1 MISISEINGIS
12 KQGVRE
18 NNEDYIKFYEDNNQ
32 SNLSRVIVLCD
43 GMGGHA
49 HGEIASKIV
58 AESVFA
64 TLDSKEV
71 DFSEDDLQLAL
82 NNALIALNKANVYDE
97 CKKMGTTLVVAVF
110 NKKNVLVG
118 HVGDSRC
125 YLFDDERCEF
135 KFRTKDHSKVAEAV
149 DAEILTEE
157 EAINSPYKNVLTR
170 CVIAGKTDVKIEV
183 DRLDIKDKDRLLLC
197 SDGVIDAIRDEEL
210 SEILVNRNINDA
222 LALID
227 SKCQMKSH
235 DNYSVIIA
243 DLKNDVYYE
252 QSDFAS
258 SDETAIP
265 VKENEV
271 SSELCEEDYKLK
283 MNELYKKMNS
293 LNEIHKKAI
302 RNHSI
307 SWCLVGFVFAFLLCG
322 TFSYFVLERVYKV
335 SEDERNAFYKYE
347 YRTSKM
353 VSKMCNQK
361 NKDDSVILKRELNT
375 QYKLIQKLYHKEKGK
390 LHTKGNE
397 RK

>member
-18 NNEDYIKFYEDNNQ
+18 NNEDYIKFYVDNNQ

-49 HGEIASKIV
+49 YGEIASKIV
-58 AESVFA
+58 AENVFA
-64 TLDSKEV
+64 TLDSNRA
-71 DFSEDDLQLAL
+71 DFTEDDLQLAL
-82 NNALIALNKANVYDE
+82 DNALIALNKANVYDD
-97 CKKMGTTLVVAVF
+97 CKKMGTTLVVAVI
-110 NKKNVLVG
+110 NKNNVLVG

-125 YLFDDERCEF
+125 YLFDDDGI
-135 KFRTKDHSKVAEAV
+135 KLFRTKDHSKVAEAV
-149 DAEILTEE
+149 EAEILTEE
-157 EAINSPYKNVLTR
+157 EAINSEYKNILTR
-170 CVIAGKTDVKIEV
+170 CVIAGKTDVKIEI

-243 DLKNDVYYE
+243 DLKNDVYDE

-258 SDETAIP
+258 SDETAIHA
-265 VKENEV
+265 KENEV

-283 MNELYKKMNS
+283 INELYKELNY
-293 LNEIHKKAI
+293 LNETHKRTI

-307 SWCLVGFVFAFLLCG
+307 SWCLVGVFFAFLFCG
-322 TFSYFVLERVYKV
+322 TFSYFILDRVYKV
-335 SEDERNAFYKYE
+335 SECERKAFYNYE
-347 YRTSKM
+347 YCTSKM
-353 VSKMCNQK
+353 VNKMCKQK
-361 NKDDSVILKRELNT
+361 NKNDSVILKRELNAH
-375 QYKLIQKLYHKEKGK
+375 YKFIQKQYHKERGK

>member
-18 NNEDYIKFYEDNNQ
+18 NNEDYIKFYVDNNQ

-49 HGEIASKIV
+49 YGEIASKIV

-64 TLDSKEV
+64 TLDSNRA
-71 DFSEDDLQLAL
+71 DFTEDDLQLAL
-82 NNALIALNKANVYDE
+82 DNALIALNKANVYDD
-97 CKKMGTTLVVAVF
+97 CKKMGTTLVVAVI
-110 NKKNVLVG
+110 NKNNVLVG

-125 YLFDDERCEF
+125 YLFDDDGI
-135 KFRTKDHSKVAEAV
+135 KLFRTKDHSKVAEAV
-149 DAEILTEE
+149 EAEILTEE
-157 EAINSPYKNVLTR
+157 EAINSEYKNILTR
-170 CVIAGKTDVKIEV
+170 CVIAGKTDVKIDI

-243 DLKNDVYYE
+243 DLKNDVYDE
-252 QSDFAS
+252 LSDFAS
-258 SDETAIP
+258 SDETAIHA
-265 VKENEV
+265 KENEV

-283 MNELYKKMNS
+283 INELYKELNY
-293 LNEIHKKAI
+293 LNETHKRTI

-307 SWCLVGFVFAFLLCG
+307 SWCLVGVIFAFLFCG
-322 TFSYFVLERVYKV
+322 TFSYFILDRVYKV
-335 SEDERNAFYKYE
+335 SECERKAFYNYE
-347 YRTSKM
+347 YCTSKM
-353 VSKMCNQK
+353 VNKMCKQK
-361 NKDDSVILKRELNT
+361 NKNDSVILKRELNAH
-375 QYKLIQKLYHKEKGK
+375 YKFIQKQYHKERGK

>member
-1 MISISEINGIS
+1 MISISDINGFS
-12 KQGVRE
+12 KKGIRE
-18 NNEDYIKFYEDNNQ
+18 NNEDYIIYSTDFILPTQ
-32 SNLSRVIVLCD
+32 TRVIVLCD
-43 GMGGHA
+43 GMGGHG
-49 HGEIASKIV
+49 HGEVASKIV
-58 AESVFA
+58 AESVFE
-64 TLDSKEV
+64 TLAHSSKE
-71 DFSEDDLQLAL
+71 FSADDLQYAL
-82 NNALIALNKANVYDE
+82 DNALITLNNVDTYNDS
-97 CKKMGTTLVVAVF
+97 KKMGTTLVVAVI
-110 NKKNVLVG
+110 NNKNVLVG

-125 YLFDDERCEF
+125 YLFDENCIK

-149 DAEILTEE
+149 EAEILTEE

-271 SSELCEEDYKLK
+271 SSELCKEDYELK
-283 MNELYKKMNS
+283 INELYKKLIS
-293 LNEIHKKAI
+293 LNETHKKAI

-307 SWCLVGFVFAFLLCG
+307 SWCLVGFVFAFLFCG

-335 SEDERNAFYKYE
+335 SEGERKAFYKYE
-347 YRTSKM
+347 SCTSTM
-353 VSKMCNQK
+353 VSKMCKQK
-361 NKDDSVILKRELNT
+361 SKNDSVILKRELNA
-375 QYKLIQKLYHKEKGK
+375 QYKSIELQYNKEKEE

>member
-18 NNEDYIKFYEDNNQ
+18 NNEDYIKFYVDNNQ

-49 HGEIASKIV
+49 YGEIASKIV

-64 TLDSKEV
+64 TLDSNRA
-71 DFSEDDLQLAL
+71 DFTEDDLQLAL
-82 NNALIALNKANVYDE
+82 DNALIALNKANVYDD
-97 CKKMGTTLVVAVF
+97 CKKMGTTLVVAVI
-110 NKKNVLVG
+110 NKNNVLVG

-125 YLFDDERCEF
+125 YLFDNDGI
-135 KFRTKDHSKVAEAV
+135 KLFRTKDHSKVAEAV
-149 DAEILTEE
+149 EAEILTEE
-157 EAINSPYKNVLTR
+157 EAINSEYKNILTR
-170 CVIAGKTDVKIEV
+170 CVIAGKTDVKIEI

-243 DLKNDVYYE
+243 DLKNDVYDE

-258 SDETAIP
+258 SDETAIHA
-265 VKENEV
+265 KENEV

-283 MNELYKKMNS
+283 INELYKELNY
-293 LNEIHKKAI
+293 LNETHKRTI

-307 SWCLVGFVFAFLLCG
+307 SWCLVGVIFAFL
-322 TFSYFVLERVYKV
+322 FVAHFL
-335 SEDERNAFYKYE
+335 
-347 YRTSKM
+347 
-353 VSKMCNQK
+353 
-361 NKDDSVILKRELNT
+361 ILF
-375 QYKLIQKLYHKEKGK
+375 
-390 LHTKGNE
+390 
-397 RK
+397 

>member
-18 NNEDYIKFYEDNNQ
+18 NNEDYIKFYVDNNQ

-49 HGEIASKIV
+49 YGEIASKIV

-64 TLDSKEV
+64 TLDSNRA
-71 DFSEDDLQLAL
+71 DFTEDDLQLAL
-82 NNALIALNKANVYDE
+82 DNALIALNKANVYDD
-97 CKKMGTTLVVAVF
+97 CKKMGTTLVVAVI
-110 NKKNVLVG
+110 NKNNVLVG

-125 YLFDDERCEF
+125 YLFDDDGI
-135 KFRTKDHSKVAEAV
+135 KLFRTKDHSKVAEAV
-149 DAEILTEE
+149 EAEILTEE
-157 EAINSPYKNVLTR
+157 EAINSEYKNILTR
-170 CVIAGKTDVKIEV
+170 CVIADKTDVKIEI

-243 DLKNDVYYE
+243 DLKNDVYDE
-252 QSDFAS
+252 PSDFAS

-283 MNELYKKMNS
+283 INELYKELNY
-293 LNEIHKKAI
+293 LNETHKRTI

-307 SWCLVGFVFAFLLCG
+307 FWCLVGFVFAFLFCG

-335 SEDERNAFYKYE
+335 SEGERKAFYKYE
-347 YRTSKM
+347 SCTSTM
-353 VSKMCNQK
+353 VSKMCKQK
-361 NKDDSVILKRELNT
+361 SKNDSVILKRELNA
-375 QYKLIQKLYHKEKGK
+375 QYKFIELQYNKEKEE

>member
-1 MISISEINGIS
+1 MISISDINGFS
-12 KQGVRE
+12 KKGIRE
-18 NNEDYIKFYEDNNQ
+18 NNEDYIIYSTDFILPTQ
-32 SNLSRVIVLCD
+32 TRVIVLCD
-43 GMGGHA
+43 GMGGHG
-49 HGEIASKIV
+49 HGEVASKIV
-58 AESVFA
+58 AESVFE
-64 TLDSKEV
+64 TLAHSSKE
-71 DFSEDDLQLAL
+71 FSADDLQYAL
-82 NNALIALNKANVYDE
+82 DNALITLNNVDTYNDS
-97 CKKMGTTLVVAVF
+97 KKMGTTLVVAVI
-110 NKKNVLVG
+110 NNKNVLVG

-125 YLFDDERCEF
+125 YLFDENCIK

-149 DAEILTEE
+149 EAEILTEE

-271 SSELCEEDYKLK
+271 SSELCKEDYELK
-283 MNELYKKMNS
+283 INELYKKLIS
-293 LNEIHKKAI
+293 LNETHKKAI

-307 SWCLVGFVFAFLLCG
+307 SWCLVGFVFAFLFCG
-322 TFSYFVLERVYKV
+322 TFSYFVLERVHKV
-335 SEDERNAFYKYE
+335 SEGERKAFYKYE
-347 YRTSKM
+347 SCTSTM
-353 VSKMCNQK
+353 VSKMCKQK
-361 NKDDSVILKRELNT
+361 SKNDSVILKRELNA
-375 QYKLIQKLYHKEKGK
+375 QYKSIELQYNKEKEK
-390 LHTKGNE
+390 LHTKDNE

>member
-1 MISISEINGIS
+1 MISISDINGFS
-12 KQGVRE
+12 KKGIRE
-18 NNEDYIKFYEDNNQ
+18 NNEDYIIYSTDFILPTQ
-32 SNLSRVIVLCD
+32 TRVIVLCD
-43 GMGGHA
+43 GMGGHG
-49 HGEIASKIV
+49 HGEVASKIV
-58 AESVFA
+58 AESVFE
-64 TLDSKEV
+64 TLAHSSKE
-71 DFSEDDLQLAL
+71 FSADDLQYAL
-82 NNALIALNKANVYDE
+82 DNALITLNNVDTYNDS
-97 CKKMGTTLVVAVF
+97 KKMGTTLVVAVI
-110 NKKNVLVG
+110 NNKNVLVG

-125 YLFDDERCEF
+125 YLFDENCIK

-149 DAEILTEE
+149 EAEILTEE
-157 EAINSPYKNVLTR
+157 EAINNPYKNVLTR

-271 SSELCEEDYKLK
+271 SSELCKEDYELK
-283 MNELYKKMNS
+283 INELYKKLIS
-293 LNEIHKKAI
+293 LNETHKKAI

-307 SWCLVGFVFAFLLCG
+307 SWCLVGFVFAFLFCG

-335 SEDERNAFYKYE
+335 SEGERKAFYKYE
-347 YRTSKM
+347 SCTSTM
-353 VSKMCNQK
+353 VSKMCKQK
-361 NKDDSVILKRELNT
+361 SKNDSVILKRELNA
-375 QYKLIQKLYHKEKGK
+375 QYKSIELQYNKEKEE

>member
-18 NNEDYIKFYEDNNQ
+18 NNEDYIKFYVDNNQ

-49 HGEIASKIV
+49 YGEIASKIV

-64 TLDSKEV
+64 TLDSNRA
-71 DFSEDDLQLAL
+71 DFTEDDLQLAL
-82 NNALIALNKANVYDE
+82 DNALIALNKANVYDD
-97 CKKMGTTLVVAVF
+97 CKKMGTTLVVAVI
-110 NKKNVLVG
+110 NKNNVLVG
-118 HVGDSRC
+118 RVGDSRC
-125 YLFDDERCEF
+125 YLFDDDGI
-135 KFRTKDHSKVAEAV
+135 KLFRTKDHSKVAEAV
-149 DAEILTEE
+149 EAEILTEE
-157 EAINSPYKNVLTR
+157 EVINSEYKNILTR
-170 CVIAGKTDVKIEV
+170 CVIAGKTDVKIEI

-243 DLKNDVYYE
+243 DLKNDVYDE
-252 QSDFAS
+252 LSDFAS
-258 SDETAIP
+258 SDETAIHA
-265 VKENEV
+265 KENEV

-283 MNELYKKMNS
+283 INELYKELNY
-293 LNEIHKKAI
+293 LNETHKRTI

-307 SWCLVGFVFAFLLCG
+307 SWCLVGVIFAFLFCG
-322 TFSYFVLERVYKV
+322 TFSYFILDRVYKV
-335 SEDERNAFYKYE
+335 SECERKAFYNYE
-347 YRTSKM
+347 YCTSKM
-353 VSKMCNQK
+353 VNKMCKQK
-361 NKDDSVILKRELNT
+361 NKNDSVILKRELNAH
-375 QYKLIQKLYHKEKGK
+375 YKFIQKQYHKERGK
-390 LHTKGNE
+390 LPTKGNE

>member
-18 NNEDYIKFYEDNNQ
+18 NNEDYIKFYVDNNQ

-49 HGEIASKIV
+49 YGEIASKIV

-64 TLDSKEV
+64 TLDSNRA
-71 DFSEDDLQLAL
+71 DFTEDDLQLAL
-82 NNALIALNKANVYDE
+82 DNALIALNKANVYDD
-97 CKKMGTTLVVAVF
+97 CKKMGTTLVVAVI
-110 NKKNVLVG
+110 NKNNVLVG

-125 YLFDDERCEF
+125 YLFDDDGI
-135 KFRTKDHSKVAEAV
+135 KLFRTKDHSKVAEAV
-149 DAEILTEE
+149 EAEILTEE
-157 EAINSPYKNVLTR
+157 EAINSEYKNILTR
-170 CVIAGKTDVKIEV
+170 CVIAGKTDVKIEI

-243 DLKNDVYYE
+243 DLKNDVYDE
-252 QSDFAS
+252 LSDFAS
-258 SDETAIP
+258 SDETAIHA
-265 VKENEV
+265 KENEV

-283 MNELYKKMNS
+283 INELYKELNY
-293 LNEIHKKAI
+293 LNETHKRTI

-307 SWCLVGFVFAFLLCG
+307 SWCLVGVIFAFLFCG
-322 TFSYFVLERVYKV
+322 TFSYFILDRVYKV
-335 SEDERNAFYKYE
+335 SECERKAFYNYE
-347 YRTSKM
+347 YCTSKM
-353 VSKMCNQK
+353 VNKMCKQK
-361 NKDDSVILKRELNT
+361 NKNDSVILKRELNAH
-375 QYKLIQKLYHKEKGK
+375 YKFIQKQYHKERGK

>member
-82 NNALIALNKANVYDE
+82 DNALIALNKANVYDE

-283 MNELYKKMNS
+283 MNELYKK
-293 LNEIHKKAI
+293 
-302 RNHSI
+302 
-307 SWCLVGFVFAFLLCG
+307 
-322 TFSYFVLERVYKV
+322 
-335 SEDERNAFYKYE
+335 
-347 YRTSKM
+347 
-353 VSKMCNQK
+353 
-361 NKDDSVILKRELNT
+361 
-375 QYKLIQKLYHKEKGK
+375 
-390 LHTKGNE
+390 
-397 RK
+397 

>member
-18 NNEDYIKFYEDNNQ
+18 NNEDYIKFYVDNNQ
-32 SNLSRVIVLCD
+32 ANLSRVIVLCD

-64 TLDSKEV
+64 TLDSNRA
-71 DFSEDDLQLAL
+71 DFTEDDLQLAL
-82 NNALIALNKANVYDE
+82 DNALIALNKANVYDD
-97 CKKMGTTLVVAVF
+97 CKKMGTTLVVAVI
-110 NKKNVLVG
+110 NKNNVLVG

-125 YLFDDERCEF
+125 YLFDDDGI
-135 KFRTKDHSKVAEAV
+135 KLFRTKDHSKVAEAV
-149 DAEILTEE
+149 EAEILTEE
-157 EAINSPYKNVLTR
+157 EAINSEYKNILTR
-170 CVIAGKTDVKIEV
+170 CVIADKTDVKIEI

-243 DLKNDVYYE
+243 DLKNDVYDE
-252 QSDFAS
+252 PSDFAS
-258 SDETAIP
+258 SDETAIHA
-265 VKENEV
+265 KENEV

-283 MNELYKKMNS
+283 INELYKELNY
-293 LNEIHKKAI
+293 LNETHKRTI

-307 SWCLVGFVFAFLLCG
+307 SWCLVGVIFAFLCCG
-322 TFSYFVLERVYKV
+322 TFSYF
-335 SEDERNAFYKYE
+335 
-347 YRTSKM
+347 
-353 VSKMCNQK
+353 
-361 NKDDSVILKRELNT
+361 I
-375 QYKLIQKLYHKEKGK
+375 
-390 LHTKGNE
+390 
-397 RK
+397 

>member
-12 KQGVRE
+12 KQGVRK
-18 NNEDYIKFYEDNNQ
+18 NNEDYIKFYVDNNQ
-32 SNLSRVIVLCD
+32 SKLSRVIVLCD

-58 AESVFA
+58 AESVFS
-64 TLDSKEV
+64 TLNNKEA

-82 NNALIALNKANVYDE
+82 DNALIALDKANVYDD
-97 CKKMGTTLVVAVF
+97 CKKMGTTLVVAVI
-110 NKKNVLVG
+110 NKNNVLVG

-125 YLFDDERCEF
+125 YLFDDESCEF

-235 DNYSVIIA
+235 DNYSVIIV
-243 DLKNDVYYE
+243 DLKNDSFDDKPE
-252 QSDFAS
+252 LIP
-258 SDETAIP
+258 SDEIAMQA
-265 VKENEV
+265 KENEV
-271 SSELCEEDYKLK
+271 SKELCEEDYKLK
-283 MNELYKKMNS
+283 INK
-293 LNEIHKKAI
+293 LNEKLNYLNETHKKTI
-302 RNHSI
+302 RKHSI
-307 SWCLVGFVFAFLLCG
+307 SWCLAGFVFAFLLCG
-322 TFSYFVLERVYKV
+322 AFSYSTLKRVY
-335 SEDERNAFYKYE
+335 E
-347 YRTSKM
+347 
-353 VSKMCNQK
+353 VSKEERKAFFNYENQTSTMVEKMCKQK
-361 NKDDSVILKRELNT
+361 NENDTVVLKRELKAKYISIKS
-375 QYKLIQKLYHKEKGK
+375 QYWKVVKEK
-390 LHTKGNE
+390 
-397 RK
+397 

>member
-18 NNEDYIKFYEDNNQ
+18 NNEDYIKFYVDNNQ

-58 AESVFA
+58 AESVFS

-82 NNALIALNKANVYDE
+82 DNALIALNKANVYDDN
-97 CKKMGTTLVVAVF
+97 KKMGTTLVVAVV

-125 YLFDDERCEF
+125 YLFDDDGI
-135 KFRTKDHSKVAEAV
+135 KLFRTKDHSKVAEAV
-149 DAEILTEE
+149 EAEILTEK
-157 EAINSPYKNVLTR
+157 EAINSEYKNILTR
-170 CVIAGKTDVKIEV
+170 CVIAGKTDVKIEI
-183 DRLDIKDKDRLLLC
+183 DRLDIKDKYRLLLC
-197 SDGVIDAIRDEEL
+197 SDGVVDAIRDEEL
-210 SEILVNRNINDA
+210 SEILVNRSINDA
-222 LALID
+222 LDLID

-243 DLKNDVYYE
+243 DLKNDVYDE

-265 VKENEV
+265 AKENEV
-271 SSELCEEDYKLK
+271 FSELCEEGYKLK
-283 MNELYKKMNS
+283 INELYKELNY
-293 LNEIHKKAI
+293 LNETHKRTI
-302 RNHSI
+302 RIHSI

-322 TFSYFVLERVYKV
+322 AFSYFILDRVYKV
-335 SEDERNAFYKYE
+335 SECERKAFYNYE
-347 YRTSKM
+347 YCTSKM
-353 VSKMCNQK
+353 VNKMCKQK
-361 NKDDSVILKRELNT
+361 NKNDSVILKRELNAH
-375 QYKLIQKLYHKEKGK
+375 YKFIQKQYHKERGK

>member
-18 NNEDYIKFYEDNNQ
+18 NNEDYIKFYVDNNQ

-49 HGEIASKIV
+49 YGEIASKIV

-64 TLDSKEV
+64 TLDSNRA
-71 DFSEDDLQLAL
+71 DFTEDDLQLAL
-82 NNALIALNKANVYDE
+82 DNALIALNKANVYDD
-97 CKKMGTTLVVAVF
+97 CKKMGTTLVVAVI
-110 NKKNVLVG
+110 NKNNVLVG

-125 YLFDDERCEF
+125 YLFDDDGI
-135 KFRTKDHSKVAEAV
+135 KLFRTKDHSKVAEAV
-149 DAEILTEE
+149 EAEILTEE
-157 EAINSPYKNVLTR
+157 EAINSEYKNILTR
-170 CVIAGKTDVKIEV
+170 CVIAGKTDVKIEI

-243 DLKNDVYYE
+243 DLKNDVYDE
-252 QSDFAS
+252 LSDFAS
-258 SDETAIP
+258 SDETAIHA
-265 VKENEV
+265 KENEV

-283 MNELYKKMNS
+283 INELYKE
-293 LNEIHKKAI
+293 LNYLNGTHKRTI

-307 SWCLVGFVFAFLLCG
+307 SWCLVGVIFAFLFCG
-322 TFSYFVLERVYKV
+322 TFSYFILDRVYKV
-335 SEDERNAFYKYE
+335 SECERKAFYNYE
-347 YRTSKM
+347 YCTSKM
-353 VSKMCNQK
+353 VNKMCKQK
-361 NKDDSVILKRELNT
+361 NKNDSVILKRELNAH
-375 QYKLIQKLYHKEKGK
+375 YKFIQKQYHKERGK

>member
-1 MISISEINGIS
+1 MISISDINGFS
-12 KQGVRE
+12 KKGIRE
-18 NNEDYIKFYEDNNQ
+18 NNEDYIIYSTDFILPTQ
-32 SNLSRVIVLCD
+32 TRVIVLCD
-43 GMGGHA
+43 GMGGHG
-49 HGEIASKIV
+49 HGEVASKIV
-58 AESVFA
+58 AESVFE
-64 TLDSKEV
+64 TLAHSSKE
-71 DFSEDDLQLAL
+71 FSADDLQYAL
-82 NNALIALNKANVYDE
+82 DNALITLNNVDTYNDS
-97 CKKMGTTLVVAVF
+97 KKMGTTLVVAVI
-110 NKKNVLVG
+110 NNKNVLVG

-125 YLFDDERCEF
+125 YLFDENCIK

-149 DAEILTEE
+149 EAEILTEE

-271 SSELCEEDYKLK
+271 SSELCKEDYELK
-283 MNELYKKMNS
+283 INELYKKLIS
-293 LNEIHKKAI
+293 LNETHKKAI

-307 SWCLVGFVFAFLLCG
+307 SWCLVGFVFAFLFCG
-322 TFSYFVLERVYKV
+322 TFSYFVLERVYKA
-335 SEDERNAFYKYE
+335 SEGERKAFYKYKSC
-347 YRTSKM
+347 TSTM
-353 VSKMCNQK
+353 VSKMCKQK
-361 NKDDSVILKRELNT
+361 SKNDSVILKRELNA
-375 QYKLIQKLYHKEKGK
+375 QYKSIELQYNKEKEK

>member
-18 NNEDYIKFYEDNNQ
+18 NNEDYIKFYINNNS

-58 AESVFA
+58 AESVFT
-64 TLDSKEV
+64 TLESNKA
-71 DFSEDDLQLAL
+71 DFTEDDLQLAL
-82 NNALIALNKANVYDE
+82 DNALMALNKANVYDDS
-97 CKKMGTTLVVAVF
+97 KKMGTTLVVAII
-110 NKKNVLVG
+110 NKNEVLVG

-125 YLFDDERCEF
+125 YLFNDDGII

-157 EAINSPYKNVLTR
+157 EAINSEYKNILTR

-183 DRLDIKDKDRLLLC
+183 DRLDVKDKDRLLLC

-227 SKCQMKSH
+227 SKCQMKSK

-243 DLKNDVYYE
+243 DLKNDSLDNQADLV
-252 QSDFAS
+252 S
-258 SDETAIP
+258 SDEIAIST
-265 VKENEV
+265 KENEV
-271 SSELCEEDYKLK
+271 SSETYEEDYKQK
-283 MNELYKKMNS
+283 TDDLYKELNY
-293 LNEIHKKAI
+293 LNETHKRNI
-302 RNHSI
+302 RNYSI
-307 SWCLVGFVFAFLLCG
+307 SWCIVGFVLASFLCG
-322 TFSYFVLERVYKV
+322 VFSYFVLDHMYEVSKVERT
-335 SEDERNAFYKYE
+335 AFYKYE
-347 YRTSKM
+347 CCTSKM
-353 VSKMCNQK
+353 VNEMCKQKSKN
-361 NKDDSVILKRELNT
+361 DTAVLKREIKT
-375 QYKLIQKLYHKEKGK
+375 QYELIKRQYNQERGK
-390 LHTKGNE
+390 
-397 RK
+397 

>member
-18 NNEDYIKFYEDNNQ
+18 NNEDYIKFYVDNNQ

-58 AESVFA
+58 AESVFS

-82 NNALIALNKANVYDE
+82 DNALIALNKANVYDDN
-97 CKKMGTTLVVAVF
+97 KKMGTTLVVAVV

-125 YLFDDERCEF
+125 YLFDDDGI
-135 KFRTKDHSKVAEAV
+135 KLFRTKDHSKVAEAV
-149 DAEILTEE
+149 EAEILTEE
-157 EAINSPYKNVLTR
+157 EAINSEYKNILTR
-170 CVIAGKTDVKIEV
+170 CVIAGKTDVKIEI
-183 DRLDIKDKDRLLLC
+183 DRLDIKDKYRLLLC
-197 SDGVIDAIRDEEL
+197 SDGVVDAIRDEEL
-210 SEILVNRNINDA
+210 SEILVNRSINDA
-222 LALID
+222 LDLID

-235 DNYSVIIA
+235 DNYSVIIT
-243 DLKNDVYYE
+243 DLKNDVYDE

-265 VKENEV
+265 AKENEV
-271 SSELCEEDYKLK
+271 SSELCEEGYKLK
-283 MNELYKKMNS
+283 INELYKELNY
-293 LNEIHKKAI
+293 LNETHKRTI
-302 RNHSI
+302 RIHSI

-322 TFSYFVLERVYKV
+322 AFSYFVLGRVYEV
-335 SEDERNAFYKYE
+335 SKAERDAFYKYE
-347 YRTSKM
+347 SCTSKM
-353 VSKMCNQK
+353 VSEMCEQK
-361 NKDDSVILKRELNT
+361 SKNDTTVLKREIKT
-375 QYKLIQKLYHKEKGK
+375 QYELIKRQYNKERVKRNIK
-390 LHTKGNE
+390 ANE
-397 RK
+397 KK

>member
-18 NNEDYIKFYEDNNQ
+18 NNEDYIKFYVDNNQ

-49 HGEIASKIV
+49 YGEIASKIV

-64 TLDSKEV
+64 TLDSNRA
-71 DFSEDDLQLAL
+71 DFTEDDLQLAL
-82 NNALIALNKANVYDE
+82 DNALIALNKANVYDD
-97 CKKMGTTLVVAVF
+97 CKKMGTTLVVAVI
-110 NKKNVLVG
+110 NKNNVLVG

-125 YLFDDERCEF
+125 YLFDDDGI
-135 KFRTKDHSKVAEAV
+135 KLFRTKDHSKVAEAV
-149 DAEILTEE
+149 EAEILTEE
-157 EAINSPYKNVLTR
+157 EAINSEYKNILTR
-170 CVIAGKTDVKIEV
+170 CVIAGKTDVKIEI

-243 DLKNDVYYE
+243 DLKNDVYDE
-252 QSDFAS
+252 LSDFAS
-258 SDETAIP
+258 SDETAIHA
-265 VKENEV
+265 KENEV

-283 MNELYKKMNS
+283 INELYKELNY
-293 LNEIHKKAI
+293 LNETHKRTI

-307 SWCLVGFVFAFLLCG
+307 SWCLVGVIFAFLFCG
-322 TFSYFVLERVYKV
+322 TFSYFILDRVYKV
-335 SEDERNAFYKYE
+335 SECERKAFYNYE
-347 YRTSKM
+347 YCTSKM
-353 VSKMCNQK
+353 VNKMCKQK
-361 NKDDSVILKRELNT
+361 NRNDSVILKRELNAH
-375 QYKLIQKLYHKEKGK
+375 YKFIQKQYHKERGK

>member
-12 KQGVRE
+12 RQGVRE
-18 NNEDYIKFYEDNNQ
+18 NNEDYIKFYVDNNQ

-64 TLDSKEV
+64 TLDSNRA
-71 DFSEDDLQLAL
+71 DFTEDDLQLAL
-82 NNALIALNKANVYDE
+82 DNALIALNKANVYDD
-97 CKKMGTTLVVAVF
+97 CKKMGTTLVVAVI
-110 NKKNVLVG
+110 NKNNVLVG

-125 YLFDDERCEF
+125 YLFDDDGI
-135 KFRTKDHSKVAEAV
+135 KLFRTKDHSKVAEAV
-149 DAEILTEE
+149 EAEILTEE
-157 EAINSPYKNVLTR
+157 EAINSEYKNILTR
-170 CVIAGKTDVKIEV
+170 CVIAGKTDVKIEI

-243 DLKNDVYYE
+243 DLKNDSIDN
-252 QSDFAS
+252 QSELIP
-258 SDETAIP
+258 SDEIAMPT
-265 VKENEV
+265 NEKGA
-271 SSELCEEDYKLK
+271 SSELCEENYRQKID
-283 MNELYKKMNS
+283 ELYKELNY
-293 LNEIHKKAI
+293 LNETHKRAI

-307 SWCLVGFVFAFLLCG
+307 SWGLVGFVFAFFLCG
-322 TFSYFVLERVYKV
+322 LFSYFVLERVYKV
-335 SEDERNAFYKYE
+335 SNVERETFYKYE

-353 VSKMCNQK
+353 IKEMCKQK
-361 NKDDSVILKRELNT
+361 NKNDTVVLKQELNT
-375 QYKLIQKLYHKEKGK
+375 QYKFIELQYNKEKEK

>member
-1 MISISEINGIS
+1 MISISDINGFS
-12 KQGVRE
+12 KKGIRE
-18 NNEDYIKFYEDNNQ
+18 NNEDYIIYSTDFILPTQ
-32 SNLSRVIVLCD
+32 TRVIVLCD
-43 GMGGHA
+43 GMGGHG
-49 HGEIASKIV
+49 HGEVASKIV
-58 AESVFA
+58 AESVFE
-64 TLDSKEV
+64 TLAHSSKE
-71 DFSEDDLQLAL
+71 FSADDLQYAL
-82 NNALIALNKANVYDE
+82 DNALITLNNVDTYNDS
-97 CKKMGTTLVVAVF
+97 KKMGTTLVVAVI
-110 NKKNVLVG
+110 NNKNVLVG

-125 YLFDDERCEF
+125 YLFDENCIK

-149 DAEILTEE
+149 EAEILTEE

-170 CVIAGKTDVKIEV
+170 CVIAGKTDVKIEIG
-183 DRLDIKDKDRLLLC
+183 RLDIKDKDRLLLC

-271 SSELCEEDYKLK
+271 SSELYKEDYELK
-283 MNELYKKMNS
+283 INELYKKLIS
-293 LNEIHKKAI
+293 LNETHKKAI

-307 SWCLVGFVFAFLLCG
+307 SWCLVGFVFAFLFCG
-322 TFSYFVLERVYKV
+322 TFSYFVLERVHKV
-335 SEDERNAFYKYE
+335 SDGERKAFYKYE
-347 YRTSKM
+347 SCTSTM
-353 VSKMCNQK
+353 VSKMCKQK
-361 NKDDSVILKRELNT
+361 SKNDSVILKRELNA
-375 QYKLIQKLYHKEKGK
+375 QYKSIELQYNKEKEK

>member
-18 NNEDYIKFYEDNNQ
+18 NNEDYIKFYVDNNQ

-49 HGEIASKIV
+49 YGEIASKIV

-64 TLDSKEV
+64 TLDSNRA
-71 DFSEDDLQLAL
+71 DFTEDDLQLAL
-82 NNALIALNKANVYDE
+82 DNALIALNKANVYDD
-97 CKKMGTTLVVAVF
+97 CKKMGTTLVVAVI
-110 NKKNVLVG
+110 NKNNVLVG

-125 YLFDDERCEF
+125 YLFDDDGI
-135 KFRTKDHSKVAEAV
+135 KLFRTKDHSKVAEAV
-149 DAEILTEE
+149 EAEILTEE
-157 EAINSPYKNVLTR
+157 EAINSEYKNILTR
-170 CVIAGKTDVKIEV
+170 CVIAGKTDVKIEI

-243 DLKNDVYYE
+243 DLKNDVYDE
-252 QSDFAS
+252 LSDFAS
-258 SDETAIP
+258 SDETAIHA
-265 VKENEV
+265 KENEV

-283 MNELYKKMNS
+283 INELYKELNY
-293 LNEIHKKAI
+293 LNETHKRTI

-307 SWCLVGFVFAFLLCG
+307 FWCLVGFVFAFLFCG

-335 SEDERNAFYKYE
+335 SEGERKAFYKYE
-347 YRTSKM
+347 SCTSTM
-353 VSKMCNQK
+353 VSKMCKQK
-361 NKDDSVILKRELNT
+361 SKNDSVILKRELNA
-375 QYKLIQKLYHKEKGK
+375 QYKFIELQYNKEKEE

>member
-18 NNEDYIKFYEDNNQ
+18 NNEDYIKFYVDNNQ

-58 AESVFA
+58 AESVFS

-82 NNALIALNKANVYDE
+82 DNALIALNKANVYDDN
-97 CKKMGTTLVVAVF
+97 KKMGTTLVVAVV

-125 YLFDDERCEF
+125 YLFDDDGI
-135 KFRTKDHSKVAEAV
+135 KLFRTKDHSKVAEAV
-149 DAEILTEE
+149 EAEILTEE
-157 EAINSPYKNVLTR
+157 EAINSEYKNILTR
-170 CVIAGKTDVKIEV
+170 CVIAGKTDVKIEI
-183 DRLDIKDKDRLLLC
+183 DRLDIKDKYRLLLC
-197 SDGVIDAIRDEEL
+197 SDGVVDAIRDEEL
-210 SEILVNRNINDA
+210 SEILVNRSINDA
-222 LALID
+222 LDLID

-243 DLKNDVYYE
+243 DLKNDVYDE

-265 VKENEV
+265 AKENEV
-271 SSELCEEDYKLK
+271 FSELCEEGYKMK
-283 MNELYKKMNS
+283 INELYKELNY
-293 LNEIHKKAI
+293 LNETHKRTI
-302 RNHSI
+302 RIHSI

-322 TFSYFVLERVYKV
+322 AFSYFILDRVYKV
-335 SEDERNAFYKYE
+335 SECERKAFYNYE
-347 YRTSKM
+347 YCTSKM
-353 VSKMCNQK
+353 VNKMCKQK
-361 NKDDSVILKRELNT
+361 NKNDSVILKRELNAH
-375 QYKLIQKLYHKEKGK
+375 YKFIQKQYHKERGK